1 MLKSDGAPFI
11 HSFAHGRTFYQLKAD
26 AAFVRAAIERAGE
39 AEVAKVFVELVA
51 NADLDA
57 QELESL
63 RNEAA
68 KRSGVGKLAIKEMLK
83 AAERDRA
90 AQRAEQERERRNARR
105 TDPRPVIQVPKGNAP
120 WLPVVET
127 LNGVLGGLRT
137 AEPSLRDIDG
147 YCTQTRRMQVPGT
160 HAFTDSNPT
169 EECDGHDQTSAA
181 RAMGAV
187 ANE

>member
-1 MLKSDGAPFI
+1 
-11 HSFAHGRTFYQLKAD
+11 
-26 AAFVRAAIERAGE
+26 
-39 AEVAKVFVELVA
+39 
-51 NADLDA
+51 
-57 QELESL
+57 L

-68 KRSGVGKLAIKEMLK
+68 KRSGVGRLAIKEMLK

-90 AQRAEQERERRNARR
+90 AQGAEQERERRNAQR

-137 AEPSLRDIDG
+137 AEPPLRDIDG
-147 YCTQTRRMQVPGT
+147 YCTRTRRMQVPGT

-169 EECDGHDQTSAA
+169 EECDGHD
-181 RAMGAV
+181 
-187 ANE
+187 

>member
-1 MLKSDGAPFI
+1 MALYSI
-11 HSFAHGRTFYQLKAD
+11 HLQAGGPQTMAD
-26 AAFVRAAIERAGE
+26 AAFVRTAMERAGDAE
-39 AEVAKVFVELVA
+39 AATVFVELVA

-57 QELESL
+57 QELEAL

-68 KRSGVGKLAIKEMLK
+68 KRSGVGRLAIKEMLK

-90 AQRAEQERERRNARR
+90 AQRAEQQRERRHALR

-137 AEPSLRDIDG
+137 AEPPLRDIDG

-160 HAFTDSNPT
+160 HAFTDSNPAQ
-169 EECDGHDQTSAA
+169 ECDGYD
-181 RAMGAV
+181 
-187 ANE
+187 